1 MGLFGK
7 LFGSDNDR
15 QIKKI
20 EVIAA
25 KVEALAD
32 LYAGMTDKELCNCT
46 KEFKIRL
53 SKGETLDDILPDAFA
68 CVREASTRVIGLRHF
83 HVQILGGIALH
94 QGRIAEMCTGEGK
107 TLVETL
113 PAYLNALTGKG
124 VHIVT
129 VNGYLAKRD
138 AEWMGQIFKFLG
150 LTVGVITNQQDMSEK
165 KEAYRCDITYG
176 TNSAFGFDYLRDN
189 QVRYAPQMVQRELNY
204 VIIDEVDSVLIDE
217 ARTPLIISGK
227 NKKSAEGFYSA
238 NSFAKYLKAPDP
250 DADNEVDRMGD
261 FEINEEDRKIVL
273 TERGMEKAQSHFKV
287 ENIGDYDNMELY
299 RNIRLAIRAN
309 FLMKKDRDYVVKDNQ
324 VIIVDE
330 FTGRLQIGRRF
341 NDGLHTA
348 IEAKEG
354 IKIRDENQVVAT
366 ITYQNLFR
374 LYKKISGMTG
384 TAKTE
389 EEEFKNIYGLDIV
402 VIPTNKPIRRVDEN
416 DLIYKTRT
424 AKLRAVVEDIKRC
437 HNVGQPV
444 LVGTVSVEKSEEL
457 SNMLYRERIPHN
469 VLNAKNHEREAEI
482 IAQAGKKGAVTIA
495 TNMAGRGTDIRLGG
509 NPEFMAKQYLIKAKY
524 SERVIAEATSQVK
537 DSSEE
542 VMKVR
547 EIYLAEKAR
556 LQEQTDKE
564 KEEVLAVGGLRIIGT
579 ERHESRRIDNQLRG
593 RSGRQGDVGSSVF
606 YISFEDDLVR
616 IFAGDRLT
624 SIASTLA
631 LPEDTPISM
640 KMITNRIEDAQQRIE
655 SRNYS
660 VRKNVLSY
668 DDVMNKQREIIYT
681 DRRKM
686 LYDKTFYQEVYE
698 ILKERISSDLSEF
711 DLSVNRSNINI
722 ENLNKYL
729 LSMLLQRE
737 DFHQYEYRTVI
748 TAEDFNGVNMDK
760 LIDDLTER
768 AVKYY
773 NKRRN
778 ELIELLDADIYKDAV
793 ELSIDLSK
801 PIEEWDYTKLNS
813 IVCNH
818 LPNNLDINNVFELS
832 DAQALVEQNK
842 ISVDDIATVIND
854 RLCEIV
860 SSVFSLYDE
869 QIIEAYADHTVRV
882 GYQRHGL
889 DEVKYTSLI
898 NEHLDA
904 DHHIVLTKQDI
915 EAHSDDLNALLS
927 AELHNQKHEADK
939 ALSAK
944 ILDKLVEIFTSRL
957 SKDPIEWD
965 FKKVDKDYCSAL
977 FVKANNGDA
986 QISGLINRRV
996 LGGMVLDHFSALA
1009 TERIKKIY
1017 YDRLGDAADAI
1028 LNRLKNKNDTLEG
1041 YIKSLLASRADVNE
1055 SPVKWDYYRLS
1066 EVLGFNCLQKADE
1079 NLASTLISKDDLDSF
1094 DASRY
1099 IARIKLTTIEAYTDF
1114 FKRISFGCD
1123 RNVIR
1128 IALSNISPKQSIK
1141 AYNDM
1146 LKVRLLPKELSSS
1159 CSFITEEQMGLSLEE
1174 KTDIVFNALENEL
1187 NSLVKSYN
1195 SHILEYML
1203 VKLSDSDKSVSEIID
1218 MLSELLP
1225 IDCADKLRTINV
1237 DGFRVAQSLSIING
1251 LLDEREN
1258 GEIDRIKTE
1267 ASSLADRLLKG
1278 EKIEQY
1284 AGFVEK
1290 ASLEACV
1297 EDATNRL
1304 IGVYRSHRDFDSI
1317 LDDRASAEISKLIRA
1332 VVAYTF
1338 ELQNKPYYEWN
1349 IDSVNRELTSSI
1361 LPPDTGI
1368 DLLASYFTR
1377 KNVSDTVR
1385 DVLVESAYSRI
1396 EPIFLEIIDK
1406 NRKAGYKS
1414 AHDHILKMLPEVVAG
1429 VVSENI
1435 DFGIDLNDW
1444 DFDEI
1449 NANLRERIVP
1459 DIDEEVTLIDQELA
1473 SNMNI
1478 DTVIDAVVDKVVE
1491 LFDKKAVEYNLD
1503 LLESFI
1509 MDEVKDYIDRR
1520 QSVDEWNY
1528 KFLNERLGSLFLAKV
1543 DRSKQI
1549 LDVETVREY
1558 LPEGRNSLEN
1568 AEAVI
1573 VIKDSLEKIYLE
1585 RIDVYNRFVGEL
1597 CHRKA
1602 KPVRTFGDFEKDC
1615 LLKYTDE
1622 HWFDHIDNME
1632 RLRVGIGL
1640 RSLGQQNPITCY
1652 QSEGFQLFDEMIEL
1666 IHEDVVIHVLKDD
1679 PQDFYGRK
1687 EESVSDRFSQK
1698 NKKTVY
1704 YKRVG
1709 AQPIKKNGPKIGPND
1724 PCPCGSGKK
1733 YKKCC
1738 MNKKGSS
1745 GGWNAIVDD
1754 DDRK

>member
-7 LFGSDNDR
+7 IFGSDNDR

-20 EVIAA
+20 EAIAT

-53 SKGETLDDILPDAFA
+53 SNGETLDDILPDAFA

-113 PAYLNALTGKG
+113 PAYLNALTSKG

-129 VNGYLAKRD
+129 VNDYLAKRD

-150 LTVGVITNQQDMSEK
+150 LTVGVITNQQDPEEK
-165 KEAYRCDITYG
+165 RSAYRCDITYG

-189 QVRYAPQMVQRELNY
+189 QVRYAPAMVQRELNY

-227 NKKSAEGFYSA
+227 NKKSAEDFYEA
-238 NSFAKYLKAPDP
+238 NRFAKFLKAPDP
-250 DADNEVDRMGD
+250 DAENEAERTGD
-261 FEINEEDRKIVL
+261 FEINEEDKKIVL
-273 TERGMEKAQSHFKV
+273 TEQGMEKAERHFKV
-287 ENIGDYDNMELY
+287 DNIGDYENMDLY
-299 RNIRLAIRAN
+299 RYIRLAIKAN
-309 FLMKKDRDYVVKDNQ
+309 FLMKRDRDYVVKDGQ

-348 IEAKEG
+348 IEAKENLH
-354 IKIRDENQVVAT
+354 IRDENQVIAT

-416 DLIYKTRT
+416 DRIYKTRV
-424 AKLRAVVEDIKRC
+424 AKLKAVVEDIKRC
-437 HNVGQPV
+437 HESGQPV

-457 SNMLYRERIPHN
+457 SNMLVRERIPHN
-469 VLNAKNHEREAEI
+469 VLNAKNHEKEAEI

-509 NPEFMAKQYLIKAKY
+509 NPEFMAKQYLAKCKY
-524 SERVIAEATSQVK
+524 SERVIAEATSLIK
-537 DSSEE
+537 DSSED

-556 LQEQTDKE
+556 FQEQTDKE
-564 KEEVLAVGGLRIIGT
+564 KEEVLSAGGLRIIGT

-631 LPEDTPISM
+631 LPDDMPISM

-686 LYDKTFYQEVYE
+686 LYDKTYYQEVYE
-698 ILKERISSDLSEF
+698 ILRERIAFELSAF
-711 DLSVNRSNINI
+711 DLSCNKANINI
-722 ENLNKYL
+722 ENCNKYL
-729 LSMLLQRE
+729 LAQLLQRE
-737 DFHQYEYRTVI
+737 DFHQYEYKPVI
-748 TAEDFNGVNMDK
+748 ATEDFDGVNMDK
-760 LIDDLTER
+760 LVDELTER

-778 ELIELLDADIYKDAV
+778 DLLDLLDADMYKDAV
-793 ELSIDLSK
+793 ELSIDFSK
-801 PIEEWDYTKLNS
+801 PIDQWDYAKLNS
-813 IVCNH
+813 IVRSH
-818 LPNNLDINNVFELS
+818 LPNNLDVEDLFTLS
-832 DAQALVEQNK
+832 NARDLVEQNK
-842 ISVDDIATVIND
+842 VSADEIAEVINNK
-854 RLCEIV
+854 LCVVLSE
-860 SSVFSLYDE
+860 VFSLYDE
-869 QIIEAYADHTVRV
+869 QILEAYAVHTVRY
-882 GYQRHGL
+882 GYMKHGL

-904 DHHIVLTKQDI
+904 DHHIVLTNQDI
-915 EAHSDDLNALLS
+915 DVEPDNLVELICDELNK
-927 AELHNQKHEADK
+927 QKRNADK
-939 ALSAK
+939 ELSAK
-944 ILDKLVEIFTSRL
+944 ILDKTVELFISRL
-957 SKDPIEWD
+957 PENPIDWD
-965 FKKVDKDYCSAL
+965 FKKVDKDFCSAL
-977 FVKANNGDA
+977 FIKSSSG
-986 QISGLINRRV
+986 QTPISGLINRGM
-996 LGGMVLDHFSALA
+996 LGGMVLDHFALLA
-1009 TERIKKIY
+1009 TERIEKIY
-1017 YDRLGDAADAI
+1017 RDRLGNGADAV
-1028 LNRLKNKNDTLEG
+1028 LNRLKEKYDTLKE
-1041 YIKSLLASRADVNE
+1041 YVRSLLATRADVNE
-1055 SPVKWDYYRLS
+1055 SPAKWDYYRLS

-1079 NLASTLISKDDLDSF
+1079 NLASTLLSKDDLDSF
-1094 DASRY
+1094 DATEY
-1099 IARIKLTTIEAYTDF
+1099 ISRIKSTTVEAYTIF
-1114 FKRISFGCD
+1114 FKGIAGRCD
-1123 RNVIR
+1123 KDIIR
-1128 IALSNISPKQSIK
+1128 VELCNISPKQSNK
-1141 AYNDM
+1141 AYNDI
-1146 LKVRLLPKELSSS
+1146 LRTRLLPKELSST
-1159 CSFITEEQMGLSLEE
+1159 CTFVNEEQIGLSIDE
-1174 KTDIVFNALENEL
+1174 KTDLVYNALRNEIDAL
-1187 NSLVKSYN
+1187 IKSFN
-1195 SHILEYML
+1195 MHILEYML
-1203 VKLSDSDKSVSEIID
+1203 LKLNDSGKGVSEIID
-1218 MLSELLP
+1218 TISELMP
-1225 IDCADKLRTINV
+1225 VDCADRLREINA
-1237 DGFRVAQSLSIING
+1237 DGFRVAQSLSLVSG
-1251 LLDEREN
+1251 LLDERESH
-1258 GEIDRIKTE
+1258 EKERIH
-1267 ASSLADRLLKG
+1267 SSAMSAAERLLTG
-1278 EKIEQY
+1278 ETIEEY
-1284 AGFVEK
+1284 EGFIEK
-1290 ASLEACV
+1290 SALEACV
-1297 EDATNRL
+1297 ADATDRV
-1304 IGVYRSHRDFDSI
+1304 IGVYRSHRDDDSI
-1317 LDDRASAEISKLIRA
+1317 LDDRTSAEIAKLIRA

-1349 IDSVNRELTSSI
+1349 IEKINRDLTSSLLPADTEPNLI
-1361 LPPDTGI
+1361 L
-1368 DLLASYFTR
+1368 SYFT
-1377 KNVSDTVR
+1377 KANVSNTVR
-1385 DVLVESAYSRI
+1385 DSLVDSAYARV

-1429 VVSENI
+1429 VVAENI

-1459 DIDEEVTLIDQELA
+1459 DIDEEITLIDAELA
-1473 SNMNI
+1473 SSMNI
-1478 DTVIDAVVDKVVE
+1478 DTVIDAVIDKVVD
-1491 LFDKKAVEYNLD
+1491 LFNKKAVRYNIGLI
-1503 LLESFI
+1503 EGFI

-1520 QSVDEWNY
+1520 QPVDEWDY
-1528 KFLNERLGSLFLAKV
+1528 KFLNKRLGQIFLASV

-1549 LDVETVREY
+1549 LDVETVRTY
-1558 LPEGRNSLEN
+1558 LPEGKNSLEN
-1568 AEAVI
+1568 AEATE

-1585 RIDVYNRFVGEL
+1585 RIDVYNRFVSNL
-1597 CHRKA
+1597 CRRKA
-1602 KPVRTFGDFEKDC
+1602 KPSSTFGNFETA
-1615 LLKYTDE
+1615 LLLNYTDK

-1679 PQDFYGRK
+1679 PDDLFGRK
-1687 EESVSDRFSQK
+1687 EESIFDRLSNK

-1738 MNKKGSS
+1738 MNKKGAS
-1745 GGWNAIVDD
+1745 GGWNSIVDD
-1754 DDRK
+1754 DNR